1 MNAVLSVIGHDTVGI
16 LASVST
22 KCSSYKANIIEVS
35 QTVMDSYFCMIMLV
49 NVDELSIEFTDFVDE
64 MKKLGKEKALEINVM
79 HEDLFNSMHKI

>member
-16 LASVST
+16 LATVST
-22 KCSSYKANIIEVS
+22 KCAEYNANIIEVS

-49 NVDELSIEFTDFVDE
+49 NVDQLKIDFVEFSKILKD
-64 MKKLGKEKALEINVM
+64 LGKDKNLDIHVM

>member
-16 LASVST
+16 LASVAQ
-22 KCSSYKANIIEVS
+22 KCAEHKANIIEVS

-49 NVDELSIEFTDFVDE
+49 NVDELTMNFVEFGNLLKE
-64 MKKLGKEKALEINVM
+64 LGKEKNLEIHIM